1 MNANELRAEI
11 ARNNLTIPKLAKLIN
26 VNKSTLYSRVNGKT
40 PFTQKEITEIAKILN
55 LSKEKI
61 FFIFF
66 TDKVA

>member
-1 MNANELRAEI
+1 MNSNELKAEI
-11 ARNNLTIPKLAKLIN
+11 VRNNLTIPKLAKLIN
-26 VNKSTLYSRVNGKT
+26 VNKTTLYSRISGKT
-40 PFTQKEITEIAKILN
+40 PFTQKEITAIAKILN

>member
-1 MNANELRAEI
+1 MNANELKAEI
-11 ARNNLTIPKLAKLIN
+11 ARNNLTIPKLAELIN
-26 VNKSTLYSRVNGKT
+26 LNKTTLYSRINGKT
-40 PFTQKEITEIAKILN
+40 PFTQKEITAIAKILN